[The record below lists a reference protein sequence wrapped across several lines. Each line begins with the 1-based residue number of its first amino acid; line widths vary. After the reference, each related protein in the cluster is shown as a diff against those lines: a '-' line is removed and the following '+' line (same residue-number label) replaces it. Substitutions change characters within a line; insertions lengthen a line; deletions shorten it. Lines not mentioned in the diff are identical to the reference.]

1 MHMMRC
7 SKGRVKGENKIRGVR
22 RLGFQTLGWDFW
34 DVTNLPHLKES
45 RPRDLD
51 WI

>member
-1 MHMMRC
+1 MK
-7 SKGRVKGENKIRGVR
+7 KGVWEVRVSN
-22 RLGFQTLGWDFW
+22 LGWDFW
-34 DVTNLPHLKES
+34 DVTNLPHLKVS